1 MYLDALIRIKNG
13 LERGRE
19 KVKIPYSHLDMNVLE
34 SLTKEGYLDSVSRK
48 GRGTRRII
56 EVKLKY
62 DEDGKPAISGIKFIS
77 KPSRMMYIGYRD
89 IKRSRQ
95 GFGNYFLSTPI
106 GILTDK
112 EAKNKKVGGQMLF
125 EVW

>member
-1 MYLDALIRIKNG
+1 MYLDTLIRIKNG
-13 LERGRE
+13 LERGHE
-19 KVKIPYSHLDMNVLE
+19 KVKIPYSHLDMSVLE
-34 SLTKEGYLDSVSRK
+34 SLGKEGYLDSISRK
-48 GRGTRRII
+48 GRGIRRII

-62 DEDGKPAISGIKFIS
+62 DENGEPAISGIKFIS

-95 GFGNYFLSTPI
+95 GFGHYFLSTPI

-112 EAKNKKVGGQMLF
+112 EARNKKVGGQILF